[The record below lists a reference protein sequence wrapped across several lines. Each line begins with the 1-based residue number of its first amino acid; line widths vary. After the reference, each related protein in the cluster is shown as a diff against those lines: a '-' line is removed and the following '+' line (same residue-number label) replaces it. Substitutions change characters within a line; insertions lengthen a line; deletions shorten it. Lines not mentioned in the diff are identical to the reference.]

1 MNFLNDTQRNSSQAV
16 LFILKANPTGRA
28 AIRATA
34 RARGVAA
41 TELVRQGLRPF
52 TVRWLLANA

>member
-1 MNFLNDTQRNSSQAV
+1 MNSLNDTQRSGSQTV

-34 RARGVAA
+34 QARGITAA
-41 TELVRQGLRPF
+41 ELVR
-52 TVRWLLANA
+52 